1 MRKIW
6 LAGHRQA
13 VVGKKTAYAAF
24 VTDEHCVAT
33 GHERQPSRR
42 QHGRQYRER
51 NDTEQRG

>member
-6 LAGHRQA
+6 LTRHRQA

-51 NDTEQRG
+51 NDTEQ